1 MIKIMIEITDTD
13 GATFR
18 VSYDAKRAL
27 ELYELDQRKSI
38 ENNPNIFKKTST
50 TGATKFQDY

>member
-1 MIKIMIEITDTD
+1 MIEITDTD

-50 TGATKFQDY
+50 AGATKFQDY